1 MTRTR
6 RLVLIGFAFAALAPA
21 AVATAHHGWSGFD
34 TSKTLTVEGTVAS
47 IDYKNPHVTIAL
59 NAAPQTWEVD
69 LAPPSRMG
77 ARGLPDGAIKAGDA
91 VTVVGYPH
99 KTEPQVL
106 RAERITVAGKTVEL
120 R

>member
-1 MTRTR
+1 MMPHR
-6 RLVLIGFAFAALAPA
+6 RLVLIGLACAALAPA

-34 TSKTLTVEGTVAS
+34 TSRTLTVEGTVAS

-59 NAAPQTWEVD
+59 NSPPQTWEVD

-77 ARGLPDGAIKAGDA
+77 SRGLPDGAIKPGDS